1 MNDVDEIMKLY
12 QGFEPKKY
20 ELIRQYVN
28 KFKEPWPVFGP
39 QDPELIRY
47 YLKFDKLE
55 DVPEDD
61 PFIAK
66 YYQSDDGRPILY

>member
-1 MNDVDEIMKLY
+1 MNDVEEIMKLY

-20 ELIRQYVN
+20 ELIKQYVN

-39 QDPELIRY
+39 QDPELIKY

-66 YYQSDDGRPILY
+66 YYQGDDGRPILY

>member
-1 MNDVDEIMKLY
+1 MNDVDEIMKIY
-12 QGFEPKKY
+12 KGFDPKKY

-66 YYQSDDGRPILY
+66 YYQDDGDRPILY

>member
-1 MNDVDEIMKLY
+1 MNDIDEIMKIY

-39 QDPELIRY
+39 QDPELIKY

-66 YYQSDDGRPILY
+66 YYQDDSDRPILY

>member
-1 MNDVDEIMKLY
+1 MNDVDEIMKIY

-20 ELIRQYVN
+20 ELIKRYVN

-61 PFIAK
+61 PFITE
-66 YYQSDDGRPILY
+66 YYQDGGGRPILY

>member
-1 MNDVDEIMKLY
+1 MNDVEEIMKLY

-28 KFKEPWPVFGP
+28 KFKEPWPLFGP
-39 QDPELIRY
+39 QDPELIKY

-55 DVPEDD
+55 DVPEND

-66 YYQSDDGRPILY
+66 YYQDDDGRPILY

>member
-1 MNDVDEIMKLY
+1 MNDVDEIMKIY
-12 QGFEPKKY
+12 QAFEPKQY
-20 ELIRQYVN
+20 ELIKKYVN

-66 YYQSDDGRPILY
+66 YYQDDGDRPILY

>member
-1 MNDVDEIMKLY
+1 MNDVEEIMKLY

-20 ELIRQYVN
+20 ELIKQYVN
-28 KFKEPWPVFGP
+28 KFKEPWPLFGP

-66 YYQSDDGRPILY
+66 YCQDDGGRPILY

>member
-39 QDPELIRY
+39 QDPELIKY

-66 YYQSDDGRPILY
+66 YYQGDDGRPILY

>member
-1 MNDVDEIMKLY
+1 MNDVEEIMKLY
-12 QGFEPKKY
+12 QGFEPEKY

-39 QDPELIRY
+39 QDPELIKY

-66 YYQSDDGRPILY
+66 YYQDDGDRPILY

>member
-39 QDPELIRY
+39 QDPELIKY

-55 DVPEDD
+55 DVPEND

-66 YYQSDDGRPILY
+66 YYQGDDGRPILY

>member
-1 MNDVDEIMKLY
+1 MNDVEEIMKLY
-12 QGFEPKKY
+12 QGFEPEKY

-39 QDPELIRY
+39 QDPELIQY

-66 YYQSDDGRPILY
+66 YYQDDGGRPILY